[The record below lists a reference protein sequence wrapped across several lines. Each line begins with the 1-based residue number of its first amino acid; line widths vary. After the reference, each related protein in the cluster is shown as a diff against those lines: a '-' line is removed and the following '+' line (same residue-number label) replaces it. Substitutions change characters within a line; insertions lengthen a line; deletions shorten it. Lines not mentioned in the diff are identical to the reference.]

1 MSGTLLGRVAAHVS
15 CSSGKLIYFSID
27 CVSAAMILS
36 PQARGQSVTGSL
48 SGTLLDSAG
57 AVVTGAPV
65 QLVNDVSRQMR
76 EDITSGSGA
85 FQFTAILP
93 GTYTLKISKT
103 GFKSYEQKNIIV
115 GAQEKVDLH
124 SISLELGSVSTAI
137 EVQAQSVHVQTDS
150 SDHAIDVNLKQ
161 IQDTPIRGRD
171 FQAIIKDLAGVQD
184 LGTHD
189 NRGWGTQTPT
199 VNGGQQGQV
208 LLTLDG
214 IASQDS
220 GAPGLN
226 TYQAPSVDAIGEV
239 KLLVGNYAAEYGS
252 RNGGQLN
259 VSIKNGTAQYHGSAY
274 YYWRHEELNANEFF
288 NNSGG
293 IGKPK
298 YRFQNPGG
306 TFGGPLLIPGVPF
319 NKNRN
324 RLFFF
329 FSYDYVH
336 NTATAM
342 AAMARQ
348 TATQCLLPW
357 NGKAIF
363 PKVSIRMEA

>member
-1 MSGTLLGRVAAHVS
+1 MVDV
-15 CSSGKLIYFSID
+15 
-27 CVSAAMILS
+27 
-36 PQARGQSVTGSL
+36 
-48 SGTLLDSAG
+48 
-57 AVVTGAPV
+57 PV
-65 QLVNDVSRQMR
+65 QLINDVSRQVR
-76 EDITSGSGA
+76 EGNTNGA
-85 FQFTAILP
+85 GVFQFTSLVP
-93 GTYTLKISKT
+93 GTYTLKVAKA
-103 GFKSYEQKNIIV
+103 GFKSYQQENIIV

-124 SISLELGSVSTAI
+124 NVTLELGSVNTAM
-137 EVQAQSVHVQTDS
+137 EVQADAVHVQTDT

-239 KLLVGNYAAEYGS
+239 KLLVGNYDAEYGS

-259 VSIKNGTAQYHGSAY
+259 VSIKNGTAEFHGSAY

-288 NNSGG
+288 NNVRALASQS
-293 IGKPK
+293 IDS
-298 YRFQNPGG
+298 RIQ
-306 TFGGPLLIPGVPF
+306 
-319 NKNRN
+319 
-324 RLFFF
+324 
-329 FSYDYVH
+329 
-336 NTATAM
+336 
-342 AAMARQ
+342 AAPSVVRY
-348 TATQCLLPW
+348 
-357 NGKAIF
+357 
-363 PKVSIRMEA
+363 

>member
-1 MSGTLLGRVAAHVS
+1 MFTIPLIRVCTLLAIRSFGCR
-15 CSSGKLIYFSID
+15 LIL
-27 CVSAAMILS
+27 LS
-36 PQARGQSVTGSL
+36 LAFLTAVDFATLSHAQSVTGSV

-57 AVVTGAPV
+57 AVVTGTPV
-65 QLVNDVSRQMR
+65 QLVNEISQQVR
-76 EDITSGSGA
+76 ESTTNGA
-85 FQFTAILP
+85 GVFQFTSILP
-93 GTYTLKISKT
+93 GTYTLKITKS
-103 GFKSYEQKNIIV
+103 GFKSYEQKSIIV

-124 SISLELGSVSTAI
+124 AITLDLGNVSTAI
-137 EVQAQSVHVQTDS
+137 EVQSQTVHVQTDN
-150 SDHAIDVNLKQ
+150 SDHTIDVNLKQ

-226 TYQAPSVDAIGEV
+226 TYQAPSIDAIAEV
-239 KLLVGNYAAEYGS
+239 KLLVSNYAAEYGS

-259 VSIKNGTAQYHGSAY
+259 ISIKNGTAQYHGSAY
-274 YYWRHEELNANEFF
+274 YYWRHEQLNANEFF
-288 NNSGG
+288 NNVQG

-306 TFGGPLLIPGVPF
+306 TVGGPLLIPGVPF

-329 FSYDYVH
+329 K
-336 NTATAM
+336 
-342 AAMARQ
+342 
-348 TATQCLLPW
+348 LP
-357 NGKAIF
+357 APF
-363 PKVSIRMEA
+363 TD